1 MGREA
6 ALVARERIVAHRDP
20 TPVRYPPGRFAL
32 LARKRGRSRPF
43 LDVLPEGSL
52 LFGSL
57 ARGDVREA
65 SDIDIE
71 VPQGV
76 ASFVVEVGLS
86 RLDDPWGARTLV
98 AATPN
103 SVVKAMWQFG
113 EVTVSLPLTPPSPLE
128 EAFARFGG
136 AVDRRGV
143 AEGLRVAGVDKR
155 LLLIEPTPDGH
166 IERSVCDRVEEA
178 ASILGVDA
186 DVVRGRV
193 RVLRR
198 RAKSGR
204 TGVYLTEPLDDAES
218 PEEALQRLKDGDP
231 AVRRSASGSR

>member
-1 MGREA
+1 M
-6 ALVARERIVAHRDP
+6 ARERIVTHRDP
-20 TPVRYPPGRFAL
+20 TNVRYARERFAL
-32 LARKRGRSRPF
+32 LAAKRGRSRPF
-43 LDVLPEGSL
+43 LDALPEGSL

-71 VPQGV
+71 VPEGV
-76 ASFVVEVGLS
+76 LSFTVEVALS
-86 RLDDPWGARTLV
+86 KLDDPWVGRTLV

-103 SVVKAMWQFG
+103 AVVKALWQFG

-136 AVDRRGV
+136 AIDRRGV
-143 AEGLRVAGVDKR
+143 ADGLRVPGVDKR
-155 LLLIEPTPDGH
+155 LLLIEPTADGH
-166 IERSVCDRVEEA
+166 LEQSVCDRVLETA
-178 ASILGVDA
+178 RVLGVDA

-198 RAKSGR
+198 RSKTGR
-204 TGVYLTEPLDDAES
+204 TGVYLTEPLDDGES
-218 PEEALQRLKDGDP
+218 PEEALERLKDGDP

>member
-1 MGREA
+1 M
-6 ALVARERIVAHRDP
+6 ARERIVTHRDR
-20 TPVRYPPGRFAL
+20 TPVRYPPERFAL

-43 LDVLPEGSL
+43 LDVLPDGSL

-76 ASFVVEVGLS
+76 ASFAVEVALS
-86 RLDDPWGARTLV
+86 GVDDPCVGRYLV

-103 SVVKAMWQFG
+103 AVVKALWTFG
-113 EVTVSLPLTPPSPLE
+113 EVTVSLPLTAPSPLE
-128 EAFARFGG
+128 EAFTRFGG
-136 AVDRRGV
+136 ALDRRGV
-143 AEGLRVAGVDKR
+143 AEGLRVPGVDKR

-166 IERSVCDRVEEA
+166 IEASVCDRVEEA
-178 ASILGVDA
+178 ARALGVDA

-198 RAKSGR
+198 RSESGR
-204 TGVYLTEPLDDAES
+204 TGAYLTEPLDEAES
-218 PEEALQRLKDGDP
+218 PEEALERLKDGDP